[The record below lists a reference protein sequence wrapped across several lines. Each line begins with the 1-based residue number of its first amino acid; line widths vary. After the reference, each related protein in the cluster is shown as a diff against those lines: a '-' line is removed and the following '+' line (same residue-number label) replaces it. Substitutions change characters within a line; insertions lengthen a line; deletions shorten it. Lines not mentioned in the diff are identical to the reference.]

1 MNGDE
6 DRSKKSRVVPLLTVA
21 IVLTGAA
28 LAWLSWTVYESYR
41 FTNSDMERGFRIEQL
56 RGEIIHLDE
65 VLTMSARM
73 AGAMGDLRWDERYHL
88 FEPQLDA
95 AIKEA
100 IDLAPSAGSGEA
112 ASRTDAANLKL
123 VEMEERALALVH
135 QGRRDEAQAILFSA
149 AYEEQK
155 TIYAEGMN
163 EFASLLERTVDGVQR
178 SRQRR
183 AVSSIG
189 ITAVVM
195 PILALAWLIV
205 LRTTRGWQTD
215 LLHANRELR
224 ERNRQLVDARTQ
236 AATDALTGLSNHRAF
251 HDRLRHEVSRAQ
263 IDGTKLSLIM
273 MDIDDF
279 KGANDNLGHL
289 GGDDVLRRFAHTL
302 AEIVSRED
310 AYRYG
315 GDEFAVL
322 LPGVGGHQ
330 LALVAER
337 LRSAISEAKDACG
350 RGITVSLGVA
360 SFPDIARSADEL
372 LYGADVAMYQA
383 KSAGKNRV
391 GCWLPERPAV
401 NDNAGARP
409 RVAPARR

>member
-6 DRSKKSRVVPLLTVA
+6 DRSEKSRVVLLLTVA

-41 FTNSDMERGFRIEQL
+41 FTNSEMERGFRIEQL

-73 AGAMGDLRWDERYHL
+73 AGAAGDLRWDERYHL
-88 FEPQLDA
+88 FEPQLDT
-95 AIKEA
+95 AIEEA
-100 IDLAPSAGSGEA
+100 IDLAPSAGSGEG

-123 VEMEERALALVH
+123 VEMEERALALVQ
-135 QGRRDEAQAILFSA
+135 QGRRDEAQALLFSD

-155 TIYAEGMN
+155 TIYAEGMT
-163 EFASLLERTVDGVQR
+163 EFASLLQGTVDDVQQ

-205 LRTTRGWQTD
+205 LRTTRGWQTK

-236 AATDALTGLSNHRAF
+236 AATDALTGLNNHRAF
-251 HDRLRHEVSRAQ
+251 HDRLRDEVSRAQ
-263 IDGTKLSLIM
+263 VNGTKLSLIM

-279 KGANDNLGHL
+279 KSVNDYLGHL
-289 GGDDVLRRFAHTL
+289 AGDDVLRWFTHTL
-302 AEIVSRED
+302 AGIVSRED

-322 LPGVGGHQ
+322 LPGVGGQQ

-337 LRSAISEAKDACG
+337 LRSAISEAKVAYG
-350 RGITVSLGVA
+350 SGITISLGVA
-360 SFPDIARSADEL
+360 SFPDTARSADEL

-391 GCWLPERPAV
+391 GCWLPERAAV
-401 NDNAGARP
+401 NDTGGAKP
-409 RVAPARR
+409 RVAPMRR